1 MTVKS
6 LATGMVAVAAI
17 GAAAA
22 GMTAVAAGTALT
34 DTALQVKQVVLSAPS
49 PASGWGP
56 RRAGEYPQPLDQTEN
71 LPTADQLTNVL
82 NSLADPSVPFANKSG
97 LVEGGISS
105 GQAALADHEM
115 KKAAKDGELPLAFSV
130 SNIQPAGANGAS
142 ATVAISGP
150 KLQPPVT
157 ENLTFVNQG
166 GWILSRDS
174 AMTLI
179 EAVSGD

>member
-1 MTVKS
+1 MTGKS
-6 LATGMVAVAAI
+6 LAAAMVAVAAI

-22 GMTAVAAGTALT
+22 GATAVAAGAT
-34 DTALQVKQVVLSAPS
+34 DTAMQVKQVVFSD
-49 PASGWGP
+49 
-56 RRAGEYPQPLDQTEN
+56 PQPQDQTAS

-82 NSLADPSVPFANKSG
+82 SSLADPSVPFASKSG

-115 KKAAKDGELPLAFSV
+115 KKAVKNGELPLAFSV

-142 ATVAISGP
+142 AAVAISGP
-150 KLQPPVT
+150 TLQPPVT

-166 GWILSRDS
+166 SWILSRDS

-179 EAVSGD
+179 DAVSGD

>member
-6 LATGMVAVAAI
+6 LATVMAAVAAI
-17 GAAAA
+17 GVAAA
-22 GMTAVAAGTALT
+22 GVTAVAAGNAST
-34 DTALQVKQVVLSAPS
+34 DTAFQVKQVVLSAPL
-49 PASGWGP
+49 
-56 RRAGEYPQPLDQTEN
+56 PQDQTGT
-71 LPTADQLTNVL
+71 LPTGDQLTNVL

-115 KKAAKDGELPLAFSV
+115 KKAANNGELPLAFNV
-130 SNIQPAGANGAS
+130 SNIQLAGANGAS

-166 GWILSRDS
+166 GWMLSRDS

-179 EAVSGD
+179 DAVSGD